1 MSEGSQVSMWEQMQL
16 VFQEKEAI
24 YAQREQKLEAYHL
37 ELKKYEDVLNQKILF
52 LEEERTQLDQEKK
65 EIEKRWEELHAY
77 EESAKKSMEAVLEE
91 KLKIQQQENLQ
102 MEQRLHAE
110 TAELAEM
117 TQRLRV
123 VAEES
128 PSERKED
135 LKTEDLEAGNADV
148 DQNAEETLKKEENM
162 SPEGRPEDAG
172 ADQKVTEEARTD
184 DVDQKDSE
192 HIPDLLTKLEEA
204 AKKVFPN
211 GSVEDLDKEMLC
223 MGVGDKEIRVFL
235 KEPVNEV
242 QIFAIRK
249 GGGTDRVL
257 QQKISRANQLQQD
270 WVFACRENHLT
281 CTMPFT
287 SQTDPDVIMEKCAE
301 CITNYFM

>member
-1 MSEGSQVSMWEQMQL
+1 MSEESQVSMWEQMQL

-77 EESAKKSMEAVLEE
+77 EESAKKSMEAVLGE
-91 KLKIQQQENLQ
+91 KLKLQQQENAQ

-123 VAEES
+123 AAEES

-135 LKTEDLEAGNADV
+135 LMAEDLDAENIDV
-148 DQNAEETLKKEENM
+148 DQTEETLQKAEEDL
-162 SPEGRPEDAG
+162 STGERSEDAET
-172 ADQKVTEEARTD
+172 DQKVAEEARTD
-184 DVDQKDSE
+184 SVDQKNSE
-192 HIPDLLTKLEEA
+192 HIPDLLMKLQEA

-223 MGVGDKEIRVFL
+223 MSVGDKEIRVFL
-235 KEPVNEV
+235 KDPMNEV